1 MKFNDIK
8 LILIRLYKEYV
19 KKHIKR
25 IIVALVLSILVAG
38 STSGIAWLLDPA
50 VKKIFIEKDRTLAW
64 LIPLLIIVSF
74 STKGLSLYFARMNI
88 IRVGQEVAG
97 EIQKKIANNILF
109 SDIQTLDNRHSG
121 KYISNIMFDA
131 HQIQNLVSNGVLNI
145 MKDSFSVIALV
156 SLMFYQNWKLALF
169 AILMMPLAAG
179 FAKSLGKRIGKAVG
193 EAGEISGKLTSF
205 LSDIFKGSKM
215 IRIYQKEKEENKN
228 ANKIITDLV
237 EKNIKINSV
246 LVRAT
251 PIMETLTGFMIAGF
265 IFFSGKLIAAG
276 ELEVNSFFSFL
287 AAMMLAYQPIRSL
300 ATINMAAYQ
309 GATAFKRISDII
321 DKNIE
326 IKNDESLPDIEITNT
341 NIIFNNVSFKYQM
354 TNEKA
359 VSNINISIKG
369 GSMSAFVGHS
379 GAGKSTIINLLPRFY
394 DPQEG
399 TIKIDNQDIKKVS
412 LTSLR
417 KNISLVSQDVI
428 LFDDSIRNNIA
439 YANTNSTMSEIQE
452 ACKFAAASDFIK
464 KLPKGYETVIG
475 ENGVK
480 LSGGQKQR
488 ISIAR
493 AVLKKSPI
501 ILLDEATSSLDADSE
516 ETVQN
521 AINNLTKNKT
531 TLVIAHRLSTIHNSN
546 NIFVIKEGNIINS
559 GNHEFLINNC
569 SEYKSLYKK
578 QLK

>member
-25 IIVALVLSILVAG
+25 IIVALVLSILVAS

-131 HQIQNLVSNGVLNI
+131 HQIQNLVSTGVLNI

-412 LTSLR
+412 LISLR

-452 ACKFAAASDFIK
+452 ACKFAAASDFIE